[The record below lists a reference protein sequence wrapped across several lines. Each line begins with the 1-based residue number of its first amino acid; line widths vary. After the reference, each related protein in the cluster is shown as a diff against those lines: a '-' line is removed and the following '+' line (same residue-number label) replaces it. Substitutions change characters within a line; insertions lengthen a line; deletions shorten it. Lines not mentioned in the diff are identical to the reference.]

1 MPNLMPVWRFVIFLW
16 TACLLLLLL
25 LLCSFPPH
33 SVVVDAVAVPA
44 TLPVKKSQPVA
55 PLSIVQTLVAGGSA
69 RAISQFVTYPMD
81 ALRTISQTRQGAK
94 TLSELGMSKLV
105 AGSVSTSLFAF
116 PLGAVQFTVFGNVK
130 KILSSL
136 FRTET
141 GAIGTAVAMTSSAC
155 ASLASCAVGVPQEVL
170 KQRLVTNIYPNFGTA
185 VRTIWNTEG
194 LMGFYQGWGPT
205 VARNLPYI
213 VITFTTFN
221 HWKTQE
227 LKKRSTARGGDETKN
242 DGSSTSKVLDTK
254 TALRFGMGA
263 AFIGCLATQPLDV
276 IKTRMMTQAASNL
289 PPYSGALNCVQDIIA
304 TEGVSAFLAGLPPRV
319 CYISPLWGA
328 QFLLNE
334 KFQKMMGVRNYHN
347 INKRNKT
354 AASSIVRGPSP
365 GPGRSAWVKH
375 QGFVWTVG
383 VPTGRSPTADIATQ
397 TQLALDSIDARL
409 AQAGTDKTKIL
420 ETTVFL
426 TNIKDE
432 FREFDTVFSAWLPE
446 GSGASR
452 ATVGVAELA
461 NNDKVEIKVT
471 VAAAS

>member
-1 MPNLMPVWRFVIFLW
+1 
-16 TACLLLLLL
+16 
-25 LLCSFPPH
+25 
-33 SVVVDAVAVPA
+33 
-44 TLPVKKSQPVA
+44 
-55 PLSIVQTLVAGGSA
+55 
-69 RAISQFVTYPMD
+69 
-81 ALRTISQTRQGAK
+81 
-94 TLSELGMSKLV
+94 
-105 AGSVSTSLFAF
+105 LFAF

-130 KILSSL
+130 KILSSI
-136 FRTET
+136 FRTEN

-227 LKKRSTARGGDETKN
+227 LKKRKGGGDETN
-242 DGSSTSKVLDTK
+242 NGSSTKILDTK

-304 TEGVSAFLAGLPPRV
+304 TEGISAFLAGLPPRV
-319 CYISPLWGA
+319 LYISPLWGA

-334 KFQKMMGVRNYHN
+334 KFQKMMGVRNYHK
-347 INKRNKT
+347 INKNKT
-354 AASSIVRGPSP
+354 TRSSSSSSIVRGPSP
-365 GPGRSAWVKH
+365 GPGRSSWVKH

-383 VPTGRSPTADIATQ
+383 VPTGRPPTADITTQ
-397 TQLALDSIDARL
+397 TKMALDSIDARL

-432 FREFDTVFSAWLPE
+432 FQDFDTVFSAWLPE

-471 VAAAS
+471 VAA

>member
-1 MPNLMPVWRFVIFLW
+1 MQQHLMPVWRFVVALG
-16 TACLLLLLL
+16 TACLLLLG
-25 LLCSFPPH
+25 SFSSH
-33 SVVVDAVAVPA
+33 SDVVVVAVAVPA
-44 TLPVKKSQPVA
+44 TLPITKKSAQPVA

-81 ALRTISQTRQGAK
+81 ALRTISQTRKGAK
-94 TLSELGMSKLV
+94 TLSELGVSKLV
-105 AGSVSTSLFAF
+105 AGSVSTSMFAF

-194 LMGFYQGWGPT
+194 LLGFYQGWAPT

-227 LKKRSTARGGDETKN
+227 LKKRSTARGGEDNKN
-242 DGSSTSKVLDTK
+242 GSSTSKVLDTK

-319 CYISPLWGA
+319 LYISPLWGA

-334 KFQKMMGVRNYHN
+334 KFQKMMGVRNY
-347 INKRNKT
+347 NKKNKT
-354 AASSIVRGPSP
+354 TRSSNIVRGPSP

-383 VPTGRSPTADIATQ
+383 VPTGRPPTADIATQ
-397 TQLALDSIDARL
+397 TKMALDSIDARL

-426 TNIKDE
+426 TNIQDG
-432 FREFDTVFSAWLPE
+432 FQDFDTVFSAWLPE